1 MALEPLQATAGEET
15 IPELVDMQR
24 RLAYGLLLTLPV
36 FFLAM
41 SDLIPPLRGLRA
53 ALGGAFLPI
62 QLLLATPVVLYCG
75 WPFFV
80 RGWESIRRRSL
91 NMFTLIAGGTGIAW
105 LYSTV
110 AAIAPGIFPAAF
122 HINGEVPVY
131 FETAAV
137 ITVLVLV
144 GQVLE
149 LRARRRTRAALQS
162 LLRLAPSTA
171 RRIGA
176 GGQEEDI
183 PLDHVVRGDRLRVRP
198 GGRVPVDGIVLEG
211 SSPVDESMVSGESIP
226 VLKRPGDEVIGGT
239 LSGTGSFVMRAER
252 IGDDTLLA
260 RIVRLVAEAQ
270 RSRAPIQRLAD
281 RVASWFVPAVLL
293 TALGTFLIWSM
304 VGPEPRM
311 THALLAAIA
320 VLIIACPCALGLA
333 TPMSIMVG
341 TGRGAAAGVLIR
353 DAESLERLE
362 KIDTL
367 VIDKTGTLTEGRPEV
382 TAVIP
387 TRGTEDELLRLAAS
401 LERASEH
408 PLAGAIVRRAV
419 SRGLDLVEPER
430 FEANPGHGVSGYVE
444 GRHIALGTA
453 QFVASAAPDG
463 ELLARAETL
472 RRDGQTVLHAAIEGR
487 PAGLI
492 GVADPIKPS
501 AYEAVRALRLGGV
514 RILMLTGDNAVTA
527 QAVAR
532 RLEIDEVRAEVR
544 PEEKAAQVRDLRSS
558 GAVVAMAGDGIND
571 APALAEADVGIAMG
585 TGTDIAMET
594 APITLVRG
602 DLIGI
607 LRARRLSRGMMA
619 NIRQNLA
626 FAFLYNALCVPIA
639 AGILYPTF
647 GLLLNPMIASVAM
660 SFSSLTVIGNALR
673 LRRLSL

>member
-24 RLAYGLLLTLPV
+24 RLAYGLLLTVPV

>member
-1 MALEPLQATAGEET
+1 
-15 IPELVDMQR
+15 
-24 RLAYGLLLTLPV
+24 
-36 FFLAM
+36 
-41 SDLIPPLRGLRA
+41 
-53 ALGGAFLPI
+53 
-62 QLLLATPVVLYCG
+62 
-75 WPFFV
+75 
-80 RGWESIRRRSL
+80 L

-472 RRDGQTVLHAAIEGR
+472 RRDGQTVLHAALEGR